1 MPKSKRY
8 TYELARDMVKAV
20 VLEAKAG
27 FGVCGRDAE
36 SRVGRCW
43 GSFMHYGIEH

>member
-20 VLEAKAG
+20 VLEAKPG
-27 FGVCGRDAE
+27 FGVVWTRRRE
-36 SRVGRCW
+36 SSGTVL
-43 GSFMHYGIEH
+43 GIIYALWD